1 MQQTPSN
8 SPESPKSEPKQSEN
22 KPPPIR
28 LASDSEF
35 VEQLAPI
42 EPRKILEALV
52 SIPIETWNYKFEDKS
67 IRHIGPMAQDFYAAF
82 GMGANDKMIYHMD
95 GIGVCMASI
104 KGLYAL
110 LQEQGAQIA
119 QLQEELSQQATQI
132 DQLQMLINQGKV

>member
-8 SPESPKSEPKQSEN
+8 EPTSEPKKSEN

-28 LASDSEF
+28 LASDREF

-42 EPRKILEALV
+42 DPRQILEALAGI
-52 SIPIETWNYKFEDKS
+52 SIETWNYKFEDKS

-82 GMGANDKMIYHMD
+82 GMGATDKMIYHMD
-95 GIGVCMASI
+95 AIGVCMASI

-110 LQEQGAQIA
+110 LQEQSAQID

-132 DQLQMLINQGKV
+132 DKLHRLINEGKV